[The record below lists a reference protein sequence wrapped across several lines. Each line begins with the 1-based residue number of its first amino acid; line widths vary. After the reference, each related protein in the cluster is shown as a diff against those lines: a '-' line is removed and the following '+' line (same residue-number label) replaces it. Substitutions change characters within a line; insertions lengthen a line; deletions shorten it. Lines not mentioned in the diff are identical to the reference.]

1 MTDTGESTIT
11 VHGTVA
17 AGFENVREEFAAVL
31 AADHTE
37 PGGQLAVYHH
47 GRPVVDLWAGEGIAG
62 DSLPAVYSSTKG
74 AAHLVVALLV
84 QDGVIDP
91 DRTVASYW
99 PEFAA
104 EGKGGLT
111 VRELI
116 SHRAGLI
123 WADGGFTVEELA
135 DDRLV
140 AGRLAGQ
147 RPYWT
152 PGTEY
157 GYHALVIGALT
168 GEVVRRVTG
177 RSIQEIFEER
187 VRAPY
192 GLDFHLGLPEELEP
206 RYVPIRPGVATPEQA
221 AESAANPIDLD
232 SLMAVAFGFAS
243 DPPLDM
249 VALANTRAVRALGP
263 ASVGG
268 VGSARGLAG
277 MYAAAISEVDGRAPL
292 LQPGTLAEIGRVR
305 WTGTD
310 VVTAEVDAF
319 AFGFEASRAHYPA
332 LGEGAFGHSG
342 AAGSQA
348 YADPANGV
356 AYGYTRRRFALPGGA
371 APENERLSAAVGEAV
386 AKL

>member
-1 MTDTGESTIT
+1 MTDTDVTAIT

-17 AGFENVREEFAAVL
+17 AGFEGVREEFAAVL

-47 GRPVVDLWAGEGIAG
+47 GRLVVDLWAGEGIAG

-74 AAHLVVALLV
+74 AAHLVVALLI

-91 DRTVASYW
+91 ARTVASYW

-104 EGKGGLT
+104 EGKGELT

-123 WADGGFTVEELA
+123 WADGGFSVEELA
-135 DDRLV
+135 DDRAV
-140 AGRLAGQ
+140 AARLAGQ

-152 PGTEY
+152 PGTAY

-168 GEVVRRVTG
+168 GEVVRRATG

-192 GLDFHLGLPEELEP
+192 GLDFHLGLPEALEP
-206 RYVPIRPGVATPEQA
+206 RYVAVRPGVPTPEQA
-221 AESAANPIDLD
+221 AEAAANPLDLD
-232 SLMAVAFGFAS
+232 SLTALAFGFAE
-243 DPPLDM
+243 DPPLDLIAF
-249 VALANTRAVRALGP
+249 VNTRAVRALGP

-277 MYAAAISEVDGRAPL
+277 MYAATISELDGRAPL
-292 LQPGTLAEIGRVR
+292 LQPETLAEAGRVR

-310 VVTAEVDAF
+310 VVTAQVDAF
-319 AFGFEASRAHYPA
+319 ALGFEAQQGHYPA
-332 LGEGAFGHSG
+332 LGEGSFGHSG

-348 YADPANGV
+348 YADPVNGV

-371 APENERLSAAVGEAV
+371 APENERLSAAVSEAV
-386 AKL
+386 AKI

>member
-1 MTDTGESTIT
+1 MTDTGDSTIT

-17 AGFENVREEFAAVL
+17 AGFEGVREEFAAVL

-37 PGGQLAVYHH
+37 PGGQLAVHHH
-47 GRPVVDLWAGEGIAG
+47 GRLVVDLWAGEGIAG

-74 AAHLVVALLV
+74 AAHLVVALLI

-111 VRELI
+111 VRELM
-116 SHRAGLI
+116 SHRSGLI

-135 DDRLV
+135 DDRIL
-140 AGRLAGQ
+140 AARLAGQ

-157 GYHALVIGALT
+157 GYHALTIGALT
-168 GEVVRRVTG
+168 GEVVRRATG

-192 GLDFHLGLPEELEP
+192 GLDFHLGLPEALEP
-206 RYVPIRPGVATPEQA
+206 RYVSIRPGVPTPEQA
-221 AESAANPIDLD
+221 AEFAANPVDPD
-232 SLMAVAFGFAS
+232 SLMAVAFGFAA
-243 DPPLDM
+243 DPPLDL

-268 VGSARGLAG
+268 VASARGLAG
-277 MYAAAISEVDGRAPL
+277 MYAAAVSGLGGRAPL
-292 LQPGTLAEIGRVR
+292 LEPETVAEAGRVR
-305 WTGTD
+305 WTGAD
-310 VVTAEVDAF
+310 VVTAEADAF
-319 AFGFEASRAHYPA
+319 ALGFEASGNHYPA
-332 LGEGAFGHSG
+332 LGEGSFGHSG

-371 APENERLSAAVGEAV
+371 APENERLSAAVSEAV

>member
-1 MTDTGESTIT
+1 MTDTGDTIT
-11 VHGTVA
+11 VHGTVT
-17 AGFENVREEFAAVL
+17 AGFEGVRDEFAAVL

-37 PGGQLAVYHH
+37 PGSQLAVYHH

-91 DRTVASYW
+91 ERTVASYW

-104 EGKGGLT
+104 EGKDRLT

-123 WADGGFTVEELA
+123 WADGGFGIPELA
-135 DDRLV
+135 DDRIL
-140 AGRLAGQ
+140 AARLAGQ
-147 RPYWT
+147 RPYWA
-152 PGTEY
+152 PGTAF
-157 GYHALVIGALT
+157 GYHALMIGALT
-168 GEVVRRVTG
+168 GELVRRATG

-206 RYVPIRPGVATPEQA
+206 RYVPVRPGVPTPEQA
-221 AESAANPIDLD
+221 AESAANPLDLE

-243 DPPLDM
+243 DPPLDL
-249 VALANTRAVRALGP
+249 VALANTREVRALGP

-292 LQPGTLAEIGRVR
+292 LRPETLAEVGRVR

-310 VVTAEVDAF
+310 LVTGVSDAF
-319 AFGFEASRAHYPA
+319 AFGFEASPGYYPA

-371 APENERLSAAVGEAV
+371 APENERLSAAVSEAV